1 MWRLSD
7 MENRVIEYQP
17 IQNQNLAI
25 IDNLNINQV
34 QATMQKITQ
43 FQKVIQQTLHQNH
56 DFGVVP
62 GSSKPTLLKPGA
74 EKILMLLG
82 LTSEYELI
90 EKVQD
95 YENGFFAFTVRC
107 KLYKQDQLITEG
119 LGHCN
124 SKERKYQSEKVDPFT
139 IANTCL
145 KMAKK
150 RAQIDATLTV
160 ASLSDIFTQDL
171 EDMDLEGNSVS
182 QQTNIKKEMKPASKS
197 QIAYIQSMQ
206 KKLNL
211 SDEQLQSMLTKY
223 NVDAIEKLN
232 SSEASQFITELQNMK
247 VEGQ

>member
-1 MWRLSD
+1 MD
-7 MENRVIEYQP
+7 KVIEYQP

-34 QATMQKITQ
+34 HATMQKITQ
-43 FQKVIQQTLHQNH
+43 FQKVIQSTLHQNH

-124 SKERKYQSEKVDPFT
+124 SKERKYQSEKVDPYT

-160 ASLSDIFTQDL
+160 ASLSDIFTQDI
-171 EDMDLEGNSVS
+171 EDLDLEGNSVAQIS
-182 QQTNIKKEMKPASKS
+182 SMKREMKPASKS

-206 KKLNL
+206 KKLNI
-211 SDEQLQSMLTKY
+211 SDEQLQSMLAKY
-223 NVDAIEKLN
+223 NVDALEKLN
-232 SSEASQFITELQNMK
+232 STEASQLITELQNIK
-247 VEGQ
+247 AEGQ

>member
-1 MWRLSD
+1 MD
-7 MENRVIEYQP
+7 KVIEYQT
-17 IQNQNLAI
+17 IQNQAI

-34 QATMQKITQ
+34 HATMQKITQ
-43 FQKVIQQTLHQNH
+43 FQKVIQSTLHQNH

-124 SKERKYQSEKVDPFT
+124 SKERKYQSEKVDPYT

-160 ASLSDIFTQDL
+160 ASLSDIFTQDI
-171 EDMDLEGNSVS
+171 EDMDLEGNSVTQIS
-182 QQTNIKKEMKPASKS
+182 SMKREMKPASKS

-206 KKLNL
+206 KKLNIN
-211 SDEQLQSMLTKY
+211 DEQLQSMLAKY
-223 NVDAIEKLN
+223 NVDALEKLN
-232 SSEASQFITELQNMK
+232 SSEASQLITELQNIK
-247 VEGQ
+247 IEGQ

>member
-1 MWRLSD
+1 MD
-7 MENRVIEYQP
+7 KVIEYQP

-34 QATMQKITQ
+34 HATMQKITQ
-43 FQKVIQQTLHQNH
+43 FQKVIQSTLHQNH

-124 SKERKYQSEKVDPFT
+124 SKERKYQSEKVDPYT

-160 ASLSDIFTQDL
+160 ASLSDIFTQDI
-171 EDMDLEGNSVS
+171 EDMDLEGNSVTQIS
-182 QQTNIKKEMKPASKS
+182 SMKREMKPASKS

-206 KKLNL
+206 KKLNIN
-211 SDEQLQSMLTKY
+211 DEQLQSMLAKY
-223 NVDAIEKLN
+223 NVDALEKLN
-232 SSEASQFITELQNMK
+232 SSEASQLITELQNIK
-247 VEGQ
+247 IEGQ